1 MAKEI
6 INTHKLDLEENCI
19 LVKLNHEILKY
30 CQKFQCGNDDL
41 DEFFNEDAINY
52 ETELLGKTYCWIS
65 KEKPDIILAA
75 FTLSND
81 SIKTHGMPN
90 NIRNRI
96 QRSVANPKRGRTY
109 PAVLIGRLG
118 VNISFQGTGDHIGT
132 QLMDF
137 IKKWFRSED
146 NKTGCRFIVVDAVNN
161 PSTIG
166 YYLHNGFK
174 PIYVKEEEEKDF
186 FNIEEKDE
194 LRTRMMYFDLK
205 MR

>member
-1 MAKEI
+1 MAKELKRGEVI
-6 INTHKLDLEENCI
+6 RLEEDCVM
-19 LVKLNHEILKY
+19 VKLNHDILSH
-30 CQKFQCGNDDL
+30 CQKFECGNADL
-41 DEFFNEDAINY
+41 DEFFNEDAILY
-52 ETELLGKTYCWIS
+52 DTELLGKTYCWIL
-65 KEKPDIILAA
+65 KESPDIILAA
-75 FTLSND
+75 FTLAND

-118 VNISFQGTGDHIGT
+118 VNIAYQGDGNHIGT
-132 QLMDF
+132 QVMDF

-146 NKTGCRFIVVDAVNN
+146 NKTGCRFIVVDAVNT

-166 YYLHNGFK
+166 FYTHSRFK
-174 PIYVKEEEEKDF
+174 PIYIDESFEKDF
-186 FNIEEKDE
+186 FNIDSEDC

-205 MR
+205 L